1 MSPKIQAATVVE
13 QRQMRQRQLIDAALS
28 IALES
33 GAANITVAAV
43 AKRAGL
49 ARSSMYE
56 YFSSSADLIADLV
69 IEELALYQKRL
80 AYAVRETQD
89 PYQHIELWIAE
100 ALQYV
105 VDGRHMLIKS
115 LNAATIPEF
124 RRDEISQGHRNLM
137 TTISAPLQDI
147 GLTDIR
153 GAMSYLQN
161 TIEAASVR
169 IESGSDFELEIRS
182 AQIYAIAGLRALS
195 GAGVT
200 L

>member
-1 MSPKIQAATVVE
+1 MSPRIQAATIVE
-13 QRQMRQRQLIDAALS
+13 QRQMRQRQLIDAALA
-28 IALES
+28 IAMES

-80 AYAVRETQD
+80 AYAVRETLD
-89 PYQHIELWIAE
+89 PYLHIELWIAE

-115 LNAATIPEF
+115 LNSATIPEF
-124 RRDEISQGHRNLM
+124 RRAEISQGHRNLM
-137 TTISAPLQDI
+137 TTISAPLQEI

>member
-1 MSPKIQAATVVE
+1 MSPKIQEATVVE